1 MMKNLIHT
9 AAVLLLFLG
18 TTSCM
23 LDGVRGNGN
32 VVTDQRK
39 ISDDFVQIELSRG
52 LELHLTQSSEVSLKV
67 EADENL
73 QELITTE
80 VKDGVLTITSRKNI
94 WRAGSKKIHLS
105 VDNLNQIDASSGSE
119 VHTVN
124 TFTGEALRLNMSSGA
139 TARMDLEVEDLSCD
153 SSSGADIRLTGKA
166 VNFTASS
173 SSGSDIKAQE
183 LEAENCSASASSGSD
198 IKVYV
203 TREFQGSASS
213 GSDIQFQGSPKVVN
227 QDSNSGGSVRA
238 VEG

>member
-1 MMKNLIHT
+1 
-9 AAVLLLFLG
+9 
-18 TTSCM
+18 M

-39 ISDDFVQIELSRG
+39 ISNDFVRVELSRG
-52 LELHLTQSSEVSLKV
+52 LELHLTQSSELSLRV

-80 VKDGVLTITSRKNI
+80 VKDGVLTITSQRNI
-94 WRAGSKKIHLS
+94 WQAGSKKVHLS

-119 VHTVN
+119 VYTVN

-139 TARMDLEVEDLSCD
+139 TARMDLAVEDLSCE
-153 SSSGADIRLTGKA
+153 SSSGSDIRLTGKA

-198 IKVYV
+198 IKVHV
-203 TREFQGSASS
+203 TGEFQGSASS

-227 QDSNSGGSVRA
+227 KDSNSGGSVRA
-238 VEG
+238 VAG